1 MRFLF
6 VGFDISR
13 EVGVLEE
20 EEEEGE
26 GYEFDACVFWA
37 PGRKETALGA
47 GESDGFERRRIQAH
61 AQSPVGEWCA
71 WRHA

>member
-1 MRFLF
+1 MYIYIYSTMRFLL

-26 GYEFDACVFWA
+26 GYEFDACVF
-37 PGRKETALGA
+37 
-47 GESDGFERRRIQAH
+47 
-61 AQSPVGEWCA
+61 
-71 WRHA
+71 